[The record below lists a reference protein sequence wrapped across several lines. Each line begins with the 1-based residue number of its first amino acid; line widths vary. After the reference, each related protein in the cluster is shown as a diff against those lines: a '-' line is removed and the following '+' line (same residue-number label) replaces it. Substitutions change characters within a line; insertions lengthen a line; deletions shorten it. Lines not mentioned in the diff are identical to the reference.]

1 MGKHPVID
9 TGRCSDCETCMELCP
24 AVFKRNRAT
33 GVIEVV
39 DLSEYPEEEIDE
51 AIGYCPEDCLSWET
65 KES

>member
-1 MGKHPVID
+1 
-9 TGRCSDCETCMELCP
+9 MELCP